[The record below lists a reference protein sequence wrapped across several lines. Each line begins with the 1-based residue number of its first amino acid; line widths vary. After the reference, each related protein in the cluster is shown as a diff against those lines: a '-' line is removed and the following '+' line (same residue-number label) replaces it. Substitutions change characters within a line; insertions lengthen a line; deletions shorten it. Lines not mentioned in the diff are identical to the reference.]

1 MYTDKRHSVLAKL
14 LINPT
19 KNGRYEAAIKKNK
32 NKGIV
37 VIQNLAG
44 KNKYDIDQTG
54 DIPKVKIHLK
64 LNGLIKKL
72 S

>member
-1 MYTDKRHSVLAKL
+1 GLISNFAKTEC

-19 KNGRYEAAIKKNK
+19 KNGRYEAAITKDKH
-32 NKGIV
+32 KGMV

-54 DIPKVKIHLK
+54 DIPLC
-64 LNGLIKKL
+64 L
-72 S
+72 SFVIAAS

>member
-19 KNGRYEAAIKKNK
+19 KMDVTKHNKKDK
-32 NKGIV
+32 HKGMV

-44 KNKYDIDQTG
+44 KTNMI
-54 DIPKVKIHLK
+54 
-64 LNGLIKKL
+64 
-72 S
+72 